1 MEVTRELATEAV
13 EEVAEE
19 MGIDAE
25 EMGIDAVTE
34 YACPCSEGVSSSI
47 LVGVLVEGVFEV
59 EDPHRLDEPGEP
71 VSPARWRLLR
81 ESARGLLP

>member
-1 MEVTRELATEAV
+1 MTRELVKDSLEGV
-13 EEVAEE
+13 GVVA
-19 MGIDAE
+19 
-25 EMGIDAVTE
+25 
-34 YACPCSEGVSSSI
+34 SECAYLWVVGVSSSI